1 MVSRD
6 EPLAR
11 RANNRC
17 HAFRDDAL
25 GEDDAVGLTERIRS
39 GDVSAS
45 ELVDAAITRAEA
57 GEPG

>member
-45 ELVDAAITRAEA
+45 ELVDAATRV
-57 GEPG
+57 PKR